1 MAGVNQYKGKHELQ
15 PWSIFLDNLWRGRR
29 SNDR

>member
-15 PWSIFLDNLWRGRR
+15 PWSIFLDNLWRERR